1 MQKSKAPRSSI
12 KRLKHLIV
20 LTLLSLFSLICQSQT
35 QTEAELEALRQVFL
49 DGQQAASRRQI
60 RTAQSLLEQLET
72 ADYALAPYLEMSILI
87 QDANNRD
94 HSEIEAF
101 LQEYQGFWLE
111 EKLRLNWLN
120 TLKSE
125 RDYQAYV
132 DHFVP
137 GTGNTVQQLSL
148 IHI

>member
-1 MQKSKAPRSSI
+1 
-12 KRLKHLIV
+12 
-20 LTLLSLFSLICQSQT
+20 
-35 QTEAELEALRQVFL
+35 
-49 DGQQAASRRQI
+49 
-60 RTAQSLLEQLET
+60 
-72 ADYALAPYLEMSILI
+72 MSILI

-137 GTGNTVQQLSL
+137 GTGNTVQQCFYLQALYRLDRFDEAYAGAKTMWLVGESQHDDCDYIFDRWRRSDQFLSL

>member
-20 LTLLSLFSLICQSQT
+20 LTLLSLFSLVCQSQT

-72 ADYALAPYLEMSILI
+72 AD
-87 QDANNRD
+87 
-94 HSEIEAF
+94 
-101 LQEYQGFWLE
+101 
-111 EKLRLNWLN
+111 
-120 TLKSE
+120 
-125 RDYQAYV
+125 
-132 DHFVP
+132 
-137 GTGNTVQQLSL
+137 LSL